1 MSHIARISLQS
12 SLLVMNSS
20 ITHKICCFETIINR
34 SRNCFGHSSC
44 NNNFDKQLMYFH
56 NNFLVHITI
65 WKCKNKCVLLILF
78 NVTECAQE
86 VLITDTTS
94 FVLVNRRKSLGLEF
108 SLTFLYIDTRMFL
121 PFNCQYNPNIGFLI
135 ICLKFCQ

>member
-1 MSHIARISLQS
+1 MVKVPINNTKHITIA
-12 SLLVMNSS
+12 
-20 ITHKICCFETIINR
+20 KIYIYPRDSAST
-34 SRNCFGHSSC
+34 HSSC

-65 WKCKNKCVLLILF
+65 WKCKNECGVLLILF
-78 NVTECAQE
+78 NVTECAQD
-86 VLITDTTS
+86 VLITDTTP

-108 SLTFLYIDTRMFL
+108 SLTFLYRDTRMFL